1 MKTTN
6 TTKTAKTNKTK
17 TTNTTQK
24 TKDKM
29 KTTNTKNQVSKATAK
44 KLEAIRNLEAKA
56 KSERLTMYELKRL
69 INAKMHIENKSLSK
83 IHRELQKPSKEL
95 KPLISEMLGKN
106 KFPTFNEFKEKA
118 KNKGQYFSTWK
129 GLTILC
135 EFNKSAKL
143 GSKLERQNKAIA
155 KK

>member
-6 TTKTAKTNKTK
+6 NTNKTNKTNKTK
-17 TTNTTQK
+17 TTNTNKNKRQ
-24 TKDKM
+24 M
-29 KTTNTKNQVSKATAK
+29 KTTNNTNKVSKATAK
-44 KLEAIRNLEAKA
+44 KLEAIQKLEAKA

-95 KPLISEMLGKN
+95 KPLITEMLGKN